1 MNTATQRDRVL
12 STEHSERSVHDA
24 GAAVARAYT
33 IQEPF
38 GPTALALVTR
48 PMSVPSP
55 GQVIVRMRA
64 VALNYRDVLIVNG
77 AWKARQPRVPA
88 SDGVGE
94 VVAVGL
100 GVTRVAV
107 GDRVA
112 GTFYPR
118 WIEGEATPEKLSM
131 PLGGVAADGVLA
143 EYVAFD
149 AEGVVR
155 VPTHLSDE
163 EAATLPCAGVT
174 AWHAVVR
181 RAAVKPGDTVLV
193 QGTGGVSLSALQFA
207 RLAGAR
213 VIVTSSS
220 DEKLARARALGAA
233 EGINYRET
241 PDWDRRALELTDG
254 RGVDHVIEVVGG
266 EHLNRS
272 VNAIRIGGT
281 ISIVGLLA
289 GTRGGVDV
297 FAIASKN
304 ARVHGIEV
312 GSREMFEEMNRAVS
326 VHSLRPVVDR
336 VFALDEVGAALRYL
350 ESGAHFGKV
359 GVRL

>member
-1 MNTATQRDRVL
+1 MTRSSKVVHPHASTHPDARVSHGATMQAWLVR
-12 STEHSERSVHDA
+12 
-24 GAAVARAYT
+24 
-33 IQEPF
+33 EPF
-38 GPTALALVTR
+38 GVDALAAVDRT
-48 PMSVPSP
+48 VPKPGP
-55 GQVIVRMRA
+55 GQVLVRVRA

-77 AWKARQPRVPA
+77 AWKAPEPRVPM

-94 VVAVGL
+94 VVAVGD
-100 GVTRVAV
+100 GVGRVAV

-118 WIEGEATPEKLSM
+118 WIEGEATPEKLRT
-131 PLGGVAADGVLA
+131 PLGGVVADGVLA

-155 VPTHLSDE
+155 VPAHLTDE
-163 EAATLPCAGVT
+163 EAATLPCAALT
-174 AWHAVVR
+174 AWHAIVR
-181 RAAVKPGDTVLV
+181 RSAVKPGDTVLV
-193 QGTGGVSLSALQFA
+193 QGTGGVSLFALQFA

-213 VIVTSSS
+213 VIVTSRS

-233 EGINYRET
+233 DGINYRDV

-266 EHLNRS
+266 DHLNRS
-272 VNAIRIGGT
+272 VNAIRLGGT

-289 GTRGGVDV
+289 GMRGAVDV

-312 GSREMFEEMNRAVS
+312 GSREMFEEMARAITAHV
-326 VHSLRPVVDR
+326 LRPVVDH
-336 VFALDEVGAALRYL
+336 VYPIDEVRAALRSL
-350 ESGAHFGKV
+350 ESGSHFGKV
-359 GVRL
+359 CVRL